1 MSKKLKSITISFPMP
16 QNNSSITISSKQILQ
31 LNFDNLQT
39 NILYFIGSDNVVNC
53 HADHLF
59 LSVSGHPFAN
69 LIEEQATDGLDHLF
83 VTLNY
88 DKKSPKIL
96 VEGKIKL
103 FDNRLAVNKADNE
116 QTVYLLANDTY
127 DLSATK
133 EGEGVDMSREMTVYQ
148 NYTDAKRELEQTV
161 AKIQLAYPGV
171 KPIHQEFSDIPI
183 LGLNAYLITAY
194 AYDVITP
201 HGPLRV
207 LVRLSKSKV
216 KN

>member
-1 MSKKLKSITISFPMP
+1 MSKKLKSITISLPKS
-16 QNNSSITISSKQILQ
+16 QNNSIITISSKQILQ

-39 NILYFIGSDNVVNC
+39 DILYFSGPDKVVSC

-59 LSVSGHPFAN
+59 LSVTGHPFAN

-83 VTLNY
+83 ITLNY
-88 DKKSPKIL
+88 DKKSTKIL

-103 FDNRLAVNKADNE
+103 FDNRLTVTKADNE

-133 EGEGVDMSREMTVYQ
+133 EGEGVDMSREVTAYQ

-161 AKIQLAYPGV
+161 AKIQLAYPGI

-183 LGLNAYLITAY
+183 LGLNAHLITAY

>member
-1 MSKKLKSITISFPMP
+1 MSKKLKSVTISFPKP
-16 QNNSSITISSKQILQ
+16 QNNSGITIDSKQILQ
-31 LNFDNLQT
+31 LNFDGLQH
-39 NILYFIGSDNVVNC
+39 NILYFMGSDKVVSC

-59 LSVSGHPFAN
+59 LSVTGHPFAN

-88 DKKSPKIL
+88 DKKSTKIL

-103 FDNRLAVNKADNE
+103 FDNRLTVTKDDE
-116 QTVYLLANDTY
+116 KQTVYLLANDTY

-133 EGEGVDMSREMTVYQ
+133 EGEGVDMSREMTVYR

-161 AKIQLAYPGV
+161 AKIQLAYPSA
-171 KPIHQEFSDIPI
+171 KATHQEFSDTPI
-183 LGLNAYLITAY
+183 LGLNAHLITAY

-207 LVRLSKSKV
+207 LVQLSKSKV